1 MSEITVVAWKLQGP
15 TDAATFSS
23 IKKNNTMAFFFSFL
37 VQIII
42 EDRIN

>member
-23 IKKNNTMAFFFSFL
+23 IKKNNTMAFFFL
-37 VQIII
+37 VQIIT